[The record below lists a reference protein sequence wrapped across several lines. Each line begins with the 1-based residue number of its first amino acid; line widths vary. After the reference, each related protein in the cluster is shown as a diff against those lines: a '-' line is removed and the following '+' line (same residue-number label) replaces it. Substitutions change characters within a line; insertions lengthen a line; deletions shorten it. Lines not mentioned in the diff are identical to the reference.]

1 MGLIPLAWACRLT
14 PALRPLRRA
23 AQGGWVRSS
32 DLDAWLSLVH
42 PLLRVERVMAQVLA
56 RRWVADDMLA
66 LTLQASRHWSG
77 ARPGQH
83 LQVYLEVAGVRL
95 SRSYSVIASHPD
107 GRLEI
112 AVRRKPGGRV
122 SPCLVDALAVGDV
135 LEIGAVAGELRWPAS
150 AQGVL
155 LLAAGSGITALL
167 GLLREAL
174 AQGFSAPVTLLHYV
188 RTPEQ
193 RAFLDVLAQL
203 QQRHAH
209 LKVHA
214 VMTGPASP
222 SGDNAVQGRFCAA
235 QLQALGVGAIDQVL
249 ACGPAGFVERVSDWA
264 QLAGLGAAL
273 QTEAFTPP
281 ALPAVQDAYQTVN
294 VRFARSHQQASGDN
308 QRSLLEQ
315 AEAHGLRPAFGCRQ
329 GICASCTC
337 LLLGGAVR
345 DLRSGVVMAEPGQPI
360 RLCVSAPVSHVEIDL

>member
-23 AQGGWVRSS
+23 AQGGWVRGS
-32 DLDAWLSLVH
+32 DLDAWLGLVH
-42 PLLRVERVMAQVLA
+42 PVLSVERVMAQVLE
-56 RRWVADDMLA
+56 RHWVADDMLA

-83 LQVYLEVAGVRL
+83 LQLYLEVAGVRL

-122 SPCLVDALAVGDV
+122 SPRLVDTLAVGDV
-135 LEIGAVAGELRWPAS
+135 VEVGAVAGELQWPAS

-155 LLAAGSGITALL
+155 LLAAGSGITAVL

-188 RTPEQ
+188 RAAEQ
-193 RAFLDVLAQL
+193 RAFLDRLAQL
-203 QQRHAH
+203 QQCHAN

-214 VMTGPASP
+214 VMTGPATP
-222 SGDNAVQGRFCAA
+222 SGDNTVQGRFCPTHV
-235 QLQALGVGAIDQVL
+235 QALGVGAIDQVL
-249 ACGPAGFVERVSDWA
+249 ACGAAGFIERVSDWA
-264 QLAGLGAAL
+264 QRAGLGDAL

-281 ALPAVQDAYQTVN
+281 ALPAVQDAHQTLTVG
-294 VRFARSHQQASGDN
+294 FARSHQQASGDN